1 MEKLKLYLLLLIEA
15 VSSHYDIVTLRKE
28 NEVYC
33 ITQDVTLPRF
43 ISPPVIENSTKSLS
57 LLIGQDWTCDNWILI
72 DGSNSPSGSVI
83 DKRWENFEVMKT
95 NFKTFTFAQSVSI
108 SLHSPVEV
116 QLHVSDYENLD
127 YTHLK
132 EFKKGWNHIS
142 IFLRNNSVLYLLN
155 NEVIKSADQF
165 NPHEI
170 AVKTEND
177 TFWKI
182 HNYHFM
188 MSENVTDGKPTRL
201 TIPHTENS
209 CFLLYVSLCEKC
221 VLAIPE
227 LSRIYNSINDSN
239 NLNSWQVYQLE
250 LDTGIENLSFYK
262 RTTDN
267 TTLGYWGIDLHECP
281 ANNIVVHK
289 VNASEIEENNYLCYV
304 LKDEHKMEGQIEENN
319 RSLNVESCKDQSC
332 KCILGYTDLSRNTS
346 RLLEKDCKW
355 ACNLCNNI
363 TSEDST
369 TRRGKWLLLSEEI
382 NISGV
387 SRRSDILLNIAGG
400 YFRDH

>member
-116 QLHVSDYENLD
+116 KIFVNDYEDVNE
-127 YTHLK
+127 THLK
-132 EFKKGWNHIS
+132 DFKKGWNHIS

-281 ANNIVVHK
+281 ANNI
-289 VNASEIEENNYLCYV
+289 A
-304 LKDEHKMEGQIEENN
+304 
-319 RSLNVESCKDQSC
+319 
-332 KCILGYTDLSRNTS
+332 S

-369 TRRGKWLLLSEEI
+369 TRRGSISTETLLTITLCGILGTLKVVTAILVMKHKNARNQNKNEDLRGLI
-382 NISGV
+382 
-387 SRRSDILLNIAGG
+387 DI
-400 YFRDH
+400 